1 MSNIDEI
8 IENGTKIVIF
18 IIIVILGMIV
28 IKCLTSLQL

>member
-8 IENGTKIVIF
+8 IENGKKIVIF